1 MFIKELKVVINSQ
14 GRQLVR
20 KRHFTKLLSSTTA
33 WSSPR
38 IRQQLVP
45 LLQIN
50 YERRQ
55 HGQVARAPDLKSG
68 YPESK
73 SRSDHL
79 LDLFELLSS
88 WFNSSTALVHSEL
101 VCLLQVGILNLLPS
115 LRTSLPTYL
124 PTYLQ
129 YLPPYLP
136 MHGHLPPYLPTSLP
150 TSLLTYLP
158 TSLPSCLSI
167 YLPIYLPAYLPTNLP
182 SSYILYLWISIN
194 YFDK

>member
-20 KRHFTKLLSSTTA
+20 KRHVAKLLSSTTA

-38 IRQQLVP
+38 LTQQLVP

-55 HGQVARAPDLKSG
+55 HGQVATAPDLKSR

-79 LDLFELLSS
+79 LDLFELPSS

-101 VCLLQVGILNLLPS
+101 VCLLPVGILNLLPS

-124 PTYLQ
+124 QYLAPYLPTYPPTSLPT

-136 MHGHLPPYLPTSLP
+136 HCLPTYFPTYLPPYLPT
-150 TSLLTYLP
+150 YLP
-158 TSLPSCLSI
+158 T
-167 YLPIYLPAYLPTNLP
+167 YLPIYLSAYLPTCL
-182 SSYILYLWISIN
+182 STY
-194 YFDK
+194 

>member
-20 KRHFTKLLSSTTA
+20 KRHVAKLLSSTTA

-50 YERRQ
+50 YYERIRQ

-79 LDLFELLSS
+79 LDLFELPSS
-88 WFNSSTALVHSEL
+88 WFNSSTALVHSKL
-101 VCLLQVGILNLLPS
+101 VCLLPVGILNLLPS
-115 LRTSLPTYL
+115 LCTSLPTYSTYLPTYPCMAPYLPTYL
-124 PTYLQ
+124 PTYFPT

-136 MHGHLPPYLPTSLP
+136 TF
-150 TSLLTYLP
+150 LL
-158 TSLPSCLSI
+158 
-167 YLPIYLPAYLPTNLP
+167 IYLPAYLPTCL
-182 SSYILYLWISIN
+182 STY
-194 YFDK
+194 